1 MTEQI
6 PQLDDEIGAR
16 ARSVKAGYTLYF
28 ANIPGLSNK
37 NIKLITFSSDRVKY
51 SG

>member
-1 MTEQI
+1 MIEKI

-16 ARSVKAGYTLYF
+16 ARSARVRNTFYF
-28 ANIPGLSNK
+28 ANIPEISNK
-37 NIKLITFSSDRVKY
+37 NIKLITFSSGRAKY